1 MPDIATDGN
10 KVTIWKEITRLDGKV
25 NDERYRT
32 LTDSGKRREKVSSQ
46 V

>member
-1 MPDIATDGN
+1 MPDIATM
-10 KVTIWKEITRLDGKV
+10 WKEITRLDGKV

-32 LTDSGKRREKVSSQ
+32 LTNSGKRKEKFSSQ